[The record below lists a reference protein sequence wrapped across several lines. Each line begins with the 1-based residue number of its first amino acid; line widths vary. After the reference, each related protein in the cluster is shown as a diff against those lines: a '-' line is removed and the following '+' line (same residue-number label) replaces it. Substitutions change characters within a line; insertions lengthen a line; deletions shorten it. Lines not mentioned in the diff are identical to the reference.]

1 MVRLVPRDRDLGPID
16 LAAPRIRLV
25 RVPQRGEAPL
35 EISVRTITPA
45 DLPLLKRLLAVL
57 VGDDMEA
64 HARAK
69 TFTAEPP
76 ACL

>member
-35 EISVRTITPA
+35 EISVRTITPGT
-45 DLPLLKRLLAVL
+45 PLLKRLLAVL

-69 TFTAEPP
+69 TFTAAPP
-76 ACL
+76 AWL